1 MSSVWLRRGMAIV
14 IAVVLAACVF
24 AMPSCANSNAG
35 QTSANSQQSSGD
47 EDSGSGSA
55 DATSSGTSTGTASDA
70 GNNDEQVS
78 QEELDDLA
86 GKLPYVGM
94 KESLIDKTWLG
105 MPKNSA
111 RVGYGVPTTSKYEFY
126 WYSTNGKNEKLFSAY
141 VCYGVVVDVSKW
153 QTSTDY
159 WMNAD
164 GTSKDLPDREA
175 SGKRIAS
182 GTSSSS
188 SKSSSSTGKTTPK
201 EDPSDYSTPEE
212 YADNAQKDF
221 ESKGS
226 KDGWKDAYE
235 YWEDNAL

>member
-1 MSSVWLRRGMAIV
+1 
-14 IAVVLAACVF
+14 
-24 AMPSCANSNAG
+24 MPSCANPGAS
-35 QTSANSQQSSGD
+35 QTSANSQQNSGTEDSDNESDSAASSG
-47 EDSGSGSA
+47 S
-55 DATSSGTSTGTASDA
+55 SSGAASDA
-70 GNNDEQVS
+70 SKNDEQVS
-78 QEELDDLA
+78 QEELDELA

-111 RVGYGVPTTSKYEFY
+111 RVGYGVPTTSKYEYY
-126 WYSTNGKNEKLFSAY
+126 WYSTNGKNDKLFSAY
-141 VCYGVVVDVSKW
+141 VCYGVVVDVGKCL
-153 QTSTDY
+153 TLTDY

-164 GTSKDLPDREA
+164 GTSKDLPDRGA

-182 GTSSSS
+182 GSSSSS
-188 SKSSSSTGKTTPK
+188 SKSSSTSKTTPK

>member
-1 MSSVWLRRGMAIV
+1 MSSVWLKRWLALV
-14 IAVVLAACVF
+14 VAVVLVTCVC
-24 AMPSCANSNAG
+24 AMPSCANSGAS
-35 QTSANSQQSSGD
+35 QTSANSQQNSGTEDSDNESDSAASSG
-47 EDSGSGSA
+47 S
-55 DATSSGTSTGTASDA
+55 SSGAASDA
-70 GNNDEQVS
+70 SKNDEQVS
-78 QEELDDLA
+78 QEELDELA

-111 RVGYGVPTTSKYEFY
+111 RVGYGVPTTSKYEYY
-126 WYSTNGKNEKLFSAY
+126 WYSTNGKNDKLFSAY
-141 VCYGVVVDVSKW
+141 VCYGVVVDVGKCL
-153 QTSTDY
+153 TLTDY

-164 GTSKDLPDREA
+164 GTSKDLPDRDA

-182 GTSSSS
+182 GSSSSS
-188 SKSSSSTGKTTPK
+188 SKSSSTSKTTPK

>member
-1 MSSVWLRRGMAIV
+1 MSSVWLKRWLALV
-14 IAVVLAACVF
+14 VAVVLVTCAC
-24 AMPSCANSNAG
+24 AMPSCANPGAS
-35 QTSANSQQSSGD
+35 QTPANSQQSSGD
-47 EDSGSGSA
+47 EDSGSGSDSA
-55 DATSSGTSTGTASDA
+55 ASSGSSSGAASDA
-70 GNNDEQVS
+70 SKSNEQVS

-111 RVGYGVPTTSKYEFY
+111 RVGYGVPTTSKYEYY
-126 WYSTNGKNEKLFSAY
+126 WYSTNGKNDKLFSAY
-141 VCYGVVVDVSKW
+141 VCYGVVVDVGKCL
-153 QTSTDY
+153 TLTDY

-164 GTSKDLPDREA
+164 GTSKDFPDRDA

-182 GTSSSS
+182 GT
-188 SKSSSSTGKTTPK
+188 SSSSTGKTTPK

>member
-1 MSSVWLRRGMAIV
+1 MSSVWLKRWLALV
-14 IAVVLAACVF
+14 VAVVLVTCVC
-24 AMPSCANSNAG
+24 AMPSCVNPNAS
-35 QTSANSQQSSGD
+35 QTSANSQQNSGTEDSDNESDSSASSG
-47 EDSGSGSA
+47 S
-55 DATSSGTSTGTASDA
+55 SSGAASDA
-70 GNNDEQVS
+70 SKNDEQVS
-78 QEELDDLA
+78 QEELDELA

-111 RVGYGVPTTSKYEFY
+111 RVGYGVPTTSKYEYY
-126 WYSTNGKNEKLFSAY
+126 WYSTNGKNDKLFSAY
-141 VCYGVVVDVSKW
+141 VCYGVVVDVGKCL
-153 QTSTDY
+153 TLTDY

-164 GTSKDLPDREA
+164 GTSKDLPDRGA

-182 GTSSSS
+182 GSSSSS
-188 SKSSSSTGKTTPK
+188 SKSSSTSKTTPK

>member
-1 MSSVWLRRGMAIV
+1 MSSVWFERGMAIV
-14 IAVVLAACVF
+14 IAVVLVAC
-24 AMPSCANSNAG
+24 ALTMPSCAISGAS

-55 DATSSGTSTGTASDA
+55 AATSSGTSTGTVSDA
-70 GNNDEQVS
+70 SENDERVS

-111 RVGYGVPTTSKYEFY
+111 RVGYGVPTTSKYEYY

-153 QTSTDY
+153 QTLTNY

-164 GTSKDLPDREA
+164 GTSKDLPDRDA
-175 SGKRIAS
+175 SGNRVVS
-182 GTSSSS
+182 SSSS
-188 SKSSSSTGKTTPK
+188 SKSTSSSSKTTPK
-201 EDPSDYSTPEE
+201 EDPTDYSTPEE